1 MVYIK
6 VCKSPDFSRW
16 AETIDYETASS
27 ILLCCR
33 VLLCG
38 RCVLLPQ
45 QVVWLMF
52 RLVVL
57 TLIAATALCC
67 VVGQSMILFLTSNGQ
82 EVATTGFYKFAAKTN
97 WKLAFEFFVCFSEH
111 CIGGRNQTNL
121 VRFVRGFSNFQ
132 MFVSSTCPLIC
143 KS

>member
-1 MVYIK
+1 M
-6 VCKSPDFSRW
+6 
-16 AETIDYETASS
+16 
-27 ILLCCR
+27 
-33 VLLCG
+33 
-38 RCVLLPQ
+38 LPQ

-111 CIGGRNQTNL
+111 CIGGRNKTNL
-121 VRFVRGFSNFQ
+121 VC
-132 MFVSSTCPLIC
+132 FVSWRVFKFSDVCLKHMSTYMQIVIVALMMTMLTG
-143 KS
+143 